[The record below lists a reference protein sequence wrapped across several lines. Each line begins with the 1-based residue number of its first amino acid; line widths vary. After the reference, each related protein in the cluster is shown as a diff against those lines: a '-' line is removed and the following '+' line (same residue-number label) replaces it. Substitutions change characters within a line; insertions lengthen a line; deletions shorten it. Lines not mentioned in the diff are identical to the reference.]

1 MKRLAATLLAGAL
14 LAQGALRILV
24 TVAEQKTGEPVLGLE
39 AKDFTVIEEKTERRV
54 DACEFSRKP
63 VDVMLLVDSS
73 AVGEMVRPVASSL
86 VAQLE
91 EKEQM
96 SVVSFDS
103 STEMIQDFTSS
114 KQLLSAALSKI
125 RYGNS
130 PNVLDALFVALDQ
143 GFEHAVFRKVILL
156 VTTGLEGHS
165 RASEREVARLA
176 RRKSISI
183 YPVYVA
189 GSGKSMF
196 EKLARQSGGA
206 SFQLRDFRQSGG
218 KTPAA
223 RIFDV
228 IRGYYTLTLPGNLGL
243 MEKVRVEV
251 KGREK
256 LQVSALPLD

>member
-1 MKRLAATLLAGAL
+1 MTRLAAILLAGAL
-14 LAQGALRILV
+14 TAQGALRILV
-24 TVAEQKTGEPVLGLE
+24 TVAEQKTGDPVLGLE
-39 AKDFTVIEEKTERRV
+39 AKDFTVIEDKTERRV
-54 DACEFSRKP
+54 DASEFSRKP

-73 AVGEMVRPVASSL
+73 AVGEMVQPVASSFIG
-86 VAQLE
+86 QLE

-96 SVVSFDS
+96 AVVSFDS

-114 KQLLSAALSKI
+114 KQLLSSALAKI

-165 RASEREVARLA
+165 RATEREVARLA
-176 RRKSISI
+176 RKKSISI

-196 EKLARQSGGA
+196 EKLAQQTGGA
-206 SFQLRDFRQSGG
+206 SFQLRDFRKSGE
-218 KTPAA
+218 KTPPAK
-223 RIFDV
+223 IFDV
-228 IRGYYTLTLPGNLGL
+228 VRGYYTLTLPGNLGL
-243 MEKVRVEV
+243 MEKVKVQV